1 MSAFNYRVIN
11 NKAYIY
17 ELLIKKKKEKCIFSV
32 PFNPNAGTAFHK
44 LSICVTS
51 TKEFLNKSLS
61 SAPVCPFINVNRR
74 KEKKNSIYLWHL
86 KFLPSLERKI
96 NRCKWTFGRLPPR
109 CWALKLYFLGV
120 KCFPFRCESRQ
131 KVGDLNWFYREG

>member
-17 ELLIKKKKEKCIFSV
+17 ELLIKKKKK
-32 PFNPNAGTAFHK
+32 NAFFQSLSILTPALLHK